1 MWVAYVTG
9 GGAFQNIDAIATCPG
24 DLFVC
29 NPNTGT
35 QSKKSSEIQVGWTV
49 GGGLEGMVGPNW
61 LARIEYRYSDLGN
74 FSFTALQFNIN
85 AHGADAHLSTT
96 RHIVNVGLAYKW

>member
-1 MWVAYVTG
+1 MSPAAVRFRTLTLSLP
-9 GGAFQNIDAIATCPG
+9 ILETSS
-24 DLFVC
+24 FVILI
-29 NPNTGT
+29 PAT
-35 QSKKSSEIQVGWTV
+35 QSKKSSEIQAGWTV

-85 AHGADAHLSTT
+85 AHGADARLSTT
-96 RHIVNVGLAYKW
+96 SHIVNVGLAYKW